1 MRNSNIRNSEFD
13 LASERCSGLSMP
25 LEASSGAWSTDPL
38 ARQHLSAKL
47 ATKGFRAGVA
57 AIVCV
62 LMLAA
67 LPAWAARE
75 AKVQGEAGEGDME
88 ASRLLDKANEL
99 LTAGESERGVRM
111 LETVVEQYPASRVR
125 FAAYLALGRHCV
137 NASDHVKAVSY
148 LSNLK
153 GLENAAE
160 EVAPADREIYLEG
173 MYLMGTAYFQMR
185 NYEAA
190 FPILRKITSNYA
202 NTVWANQ
209 AYYYIGMCHFVQQ
222 NWSKAVE
229 ALNLVGTFVDVDAEA
244 AKLVEA
250 GRRFYLKVTDRDLP
264 VLVRLGKQTWAEIA
278 TTHGDREKI
287 ECIPLGLDATVLI
300 GSIASEI
307 GASCPGDGALQ
318 VLGGDTVTVR
328 YTDANS
334 REGIPNVVREAKVRV
349 VSSGAP
355 SFTLGDFETPAS
367 AVFLDQ
373 PLCLALYDVDLD
385 TSDAAETATVKL
397 ISRYVQQEEEAEPN
411 GAVDLKKILSGD
423 EGRQYKTRDEIT
435 VKLTETGSAPV
446 HSGRFTGRVSV
457 QAVQPHKPANPG
469 DDVLTCA
476 VDDEVVVTYTDELHL
491 GGSVAREVRAA
502 LRAVGEIDNRPRASQ
517 DVVADPLIRARK
529 NLVEASAYLE
539 LARIFK
545 SMGLAKGAKQ
555 KSIEGVDRVD
565 VIIRSSSPIPSDIK
579 QQAFKTKWELHMAAE
594 DYQSAIATCGLFNR
608 LYPDSPLVDEAL
620 MGIARIRIENREYT
634 AALSV
639 LNQILA
645 LSKSQAKA
653 EAQFRIAEIA
663 ETMNASLPAGRERAV
678 QQYKLCAEQYPD
690 SEFAGRS
697 LAKLVDYH
705 VSMKDFLQAN
715 EVLEQVFQDYP
726 DAAFLPEMLLQ
737 SVLVAY
743 ISGDYAKAWD
753 KCAQILF
760 EYPGSPSAE
769 KAKQMLPR
777 VEAKLKAGGG
787 STPEVKQP

>member
-1 MRNSNIRNSEFD
+1 V
-13 LASERCSGLSMP
+13 AS
-25 LEASSGAWSTDPL
+25 
-38 ARQHLSAKL
+38 
-47 ATKGFRAGVA
+47 
-57 AIVCV
+57 VCV

-67 LPAWAARE
+67 VPAWAARE
-75 AKVQGEAGEGDME
+75 AKAQREAGEGDME
-88 ASRLLDKANEL
+88 AGRLLDKANEL
-99 LTAGESERGVRM
+99 LTAGESERGIRM

-137 NASDHVKAVSY
+137 NAREHMKAVSY

-153 GLENAAE
+153 GLENPTE

-173 MYLMGTAYFQMR
+173 MYLIGTAYFQMR

-209 AYYYIGMCHFVQQ
+209 AYFYIGMCHFVQK

-229 ALNLVGTFVDVDAEA
+229 ALNLVGTFIDADAEA
-244 AKLVEA
+244 AQRVEA

-264 VLVRLGKQTWAEIA
+264 VLGKLGKQTWAEIT

-287 ECIPLGLDATVLI
+287 ECIPLGADGAVLI
-300 GSIASEI
+300 GSIATEI
-307 GASCPGDGALQ
+307 GAPRPDDRTLQ
-318 VLGGDTVTVR
+318 VLGGDTLTVR
-328 YTDANS
+328 YTDVNS
-334 REGIPNVVREAKVRV
+334 REGMPNVPREAKASV
-349 VSSGAP
+349 VSSGVP
-355 SFTLGDFETPAS
+355 SFTLGDFETSAS
-367 AVFLDQ
+367 AVYLDQ
-373 PLCLALYDVDLD
+373 PLCLMLHDVDLD
-385 TSDAAETATVKL
+385 TSDAAETATVKVL
-397 ISRYVQQEEEAEPN
+397 SRYKQQEEESETP
-411 GAVDLKKILSGD
+411 GAVDLKKILNG
-423 EGRQYKTRDEIT
+423 EMGRQYKTRDEIT
-435 VKLTETGSAPV
+435 LKLTETGSAPV

-457 QAVQPHKPANPG
+457 QAVQADKPANPS

-491 GGSVAREVRAA
+491 GGAVPRDVQSV
-502 LRAVGEIDNRPRASQ
+502 LRTVGEIDNRPRASQ
-517 DVVADPLIRARK
+517 DVVSDPVIRARK
-529 NLVEASAYLE
+529 NLVEATAYLE

-565 VIIRSSSPIPSDIK
+565 VIIRSSSPIPSEIK

-594 DYQSAIATCGLFNR
+594 DYASAIATCSLFNR

-620 MGIARIRIENREYT
+620 MGIARIRLENKEYP
-634 AALSV
+634 AALGV

-653 EAQFRIAEIA
+653 EAQFLIAEVT
-663 ETMNASLPAGRERAV
+663 ETVNADRPGGREAAV
-678 QQYKLCAEQYPD
+678 QQYKLCAERYPD

-705 VSMKDFLQAN
+705 VSMKDFAQAN
-715 EVLEQVFQDYP
+715 EVLEQVFQDHP
-726 DAAFLPEMLLQ
+726 DAAFLPEMLLK

-743 ISGDYAKAWD
+743 SSGDFAKARD

-769 KAKQMLPR
+769 KAKQILPK
-777 VEAKLKAGGG
+777 VEAKLKADSG
-787 STPEVKQP
+787 SATEVK